1 MCQGLMVHPFVFL
14 YNNPIVRTILPL
26 AFVRFSLLLQ
36 KNNEINEYFVEV
48 TQLTRRISYDKNQK
62 DNDGIGSFGTL
73 LMAIDP
79 CS

>member
-36 KNNEINEYFVEV
+36 KINGINESFVEV
-48 TQLTRRISYDKNQK
+48 TTNKENIV
-62 DNDGIGSFGTL
+62 
-73 LMAIDP
+73 
-79 CS
+79 